1 MRFHRRL
8 HKPRLEAS
16 ERARASD
23 RERERRVLV
32 SLTRL
37 EVAQRLRVSVCLYY
51 PATPSK
57 SLSRALSCKI
67 VKSTSVKSAA
77 RKRSRQRNIPPP
89 CPLHFPPPLSRA
101 PLPSWERTERR
112 REIGDVA
119 GVAFDA
125 FYLIVEEESSQFSAG
140 NPGRGGENCFFSNLR
155 AVFPREM
162 GGSSATWRDYRDY
175 PRLKSKLVPFCA
187 PRLVIFTVVP
197 LT

>member
-1 MRFHRRL
+1 MHELVRAPVCVQFAFAGTYTPL
-8 HKPRLEAS
+8 LLSAPRAFSQAFTQTSPRS
-16 ERARASD
+16 ERA

-89 CPLHFPPPLSRA
+89 CPSIFPLPSRVPLSRVG
-101 PLPSWERTERR
+101 
-112 REIGDVA
+112 RE
-119 GVAFDA
+119 
-125 FYLIVEEESSQFSAG
+125 
-140 NPGRGGENCFFSNLR
+140 
-155 AVFPREM
+155 PRE
-162 GGSSATWRDYRDY
+162 GERSVTSPVWPSTR
-175 PRLKSKLVPFCA
+175 S
-187 PRLVIFTVVP
+187 T
-197 LT
+197 